1 MVIEINKDIDK
12 YQESVVMGLTAKQ
25 LLFSIASVVVGA
37 GIVLLTY
44 KYIGLT
50 GSAYVAIP
58 CVAPIAL
65 GGFYSYNGMSFYE
78 YMGKKLH
85 FMFGNRPLLYV
96 STEGEPAI
104 RQMNMEQSLKKSKNH
119 KKSLDEVNTST
130 DKASVM
136 KKQEEF
142 EASKQKM
149 KKMLMGLVAVIVLVV
164 VGLVAYKYFR

>member
-12 YQESVVMGLTAKQ
+12 YQETVVMGLTAKQ
-25 LLFSIASVVVGA
+25 LLFSIASVVAGA
-37 GIVLLTY
+37 GIVLITY

-65 GGFYSYNGMSFYE
+65 GGFYSYNEMNFYE
-78 YMGKKLH
+78 YMDKKIH

-104 RQMNMEQSLKKSKNH
+104 RLINMEQTLKKQKKYKKN
-119 KKSLDEVNTST
+119 LDEADNPIDSN
-130 DKASVM
+130 SVM

-149 KKMLMGLVAVIVLVV
+149 KKTLFGLVAVIALAA
-164 VGLVAYKYFR
+164 VGLVTYKYFL

>member
-25 LLFSIASVVVGA
+25 LVFSIASVVVGA

-65 GGFYSYNGMSFYE
+65 GGFYTFNGMSFYE
-78 YMGKKLH
+78 YMGKKIH
-85 FMFGNRPLLYV
+85 FMIGNKPLLYV
-96 STEGEPAI
+96 STESDAAI
-104 RQMNMEQSLKKSKNH
+104 KQLSVESDTH
-119 KKSLDEVNTST
+119 KKKKAVKEDVPT
-130 DKASVM
+130 DADSVM

-142 EASKQKM
+142 ETSK
-149 KKMLMGLVAVIVLVV
+149 KKMMKMLIGIVAGIVLVV
-164 VGLVAYKYFR
+164 AGLFAYKYFR